1 MLAFLRRKFPV
12 YHMHLHPGIR
22 DHNGTERALILSLS
36 RGADKRQCSH
46 TGTSGERLHCAPLS
60 TRNSSID
67 TLSSSDNGRRELAI
81 EWQNSSLSLERQKEL
96 G

>member
-1 MLAFLRRKFPV
+1 MCILTS
-12 YHMHLHPGIR
+12 GNR

-36 RGADKRQCSH
+36 RDVDKRQCLH

-60 TRNSSID
+60 TQNSSID
-67 TLSSSDNGRRELAI
+67 TLSSSDNRRRELAV